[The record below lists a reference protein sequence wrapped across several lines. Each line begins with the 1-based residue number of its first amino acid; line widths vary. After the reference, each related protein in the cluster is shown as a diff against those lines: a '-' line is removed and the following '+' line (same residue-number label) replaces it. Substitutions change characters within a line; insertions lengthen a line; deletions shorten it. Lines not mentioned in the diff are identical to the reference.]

1 MRTSATTAAPI
12 DTAADTVALGVFE
25 GKRIP
30 HDLPGGPL
38 QALLDTGEART
49 APRGLAHTHAGGKRW
64 ILVGLGSRDRFEPE
78 DARIAAA
85 VALERARELGSRSL
99 CWELPHRLDDP
110 EVAAFV
116 EGTLLAAH
124 RFDELRT
131 EAPGPAGPEE
141 LIVSDHADR
150 GAAVARAALVS
161 RAQNAAR
168 RLQDLPPN
176 RCSPAVL
183 GERAHELAAAHPA
196 LQAEVVSG
204 RAELERRGMGAFAAV
219 ARGSAREPA
228 LIVLRHR
235 PEGARGPRLGLV
247 GKAVTF
253 DTGGYWL
260 KTNASLPA
268 MKYDMSGGASVLEAA
283 GAIAE
288 LGLPVDLVA
297 VVGATDNMVDGA
309 AMVPGDVVATAAG
322 LTVEIL
328 NTDAE
333 GRLVLAD
340 CLHHAVAGEGAERLL
355 DLATLTGGAR
365 TALGNVH
372 CALLADDESWCAA
385 VEAAAAAAGE
395 RVWRLP
401 LHPRYA
407 EQLRGRVADLA
418 NHVEGR
424 QAAPIIAAEFLH
436 RFTGGVPWAHIDVTA
451 ASDLG
456 VPYAAKGGSGWGVRL
471 LVELAAAQA
480 ASVV

>member
-1 MRTSATTAAPI
+1 MRTSATTAAPV
-12 DTAADTVALGVFE
+12 DTPADTVALAVFE

-38 QALLDTGEART
+38 QALLDAGEART
-49 APRGLAHTHAGGKRW
+49 APRALAHTHAGGKRW
-64 ILVGLGSRDRFEPE
+64 ILVGLGDRDRFEPE

-85 VALERARELGSRSL
+85 VVLERARELGTRVL
-99 CWELPHRLDDP
+99 CWELPHRLDAR
-110 EVAAFV
+110 EAGAFV

-124 RFDELRT
+124 RFDELRSSPDAG
-131 EAPGPAGPEE
+131 EPAGPAE
-141 LIVSDHADR
+141 LIVSDHEDR
-150 GAAVARAALVS
+150 GEAVARAALVA

-168 RLQDLPPN
+168 RLQELPPN
-176 RCSPAVL
+176 RCSPAFL
-183 GERAHELAAAHPA
+183 GERARELAAAHPA
-196 LQAEVVSG
+196 LEAEVVLG
-204 RAELERRGMGAFAAV
+204 REELERRNMGAFAAV
-219 ARGSAREPA
+219 ARGSARDPA

-235 PEGARGPRLGLV
+235 PAGAAGPRLGLV

-253 DTGGYWL
+253 DSGGYWL
-260 KTNASLPA
+260 KTHASLPS
-268 MKYDMSGGASVLEAA
+268 MKYDMSGGAAVLEAM

-288 LGLPVDLVA
+288 LGLPVDVVA
-297 VVGATDNMVDGA
+297 VVGATDNMLDGA
-309 AMVPGDVVATAAG
+309 AMAPGDVVTTAAG
-322 LTVEIL
+322 LSVEIL

-340 CLHHAVAGEGAERLL
+340 CLHHAVAAEGAERLI

-372 CALLADDESWCAA
+372 CALLADDDAWCAA
-385 VEAAAAAAGE
+385 VQAASASCGE

-407 EQLRGRVADLA
+407 ELLRGRVADLA

-424 QAAPIIAAEFLH
+424 QAAPIVAAEFLH
-436 RFTGGVPWAHIDVTA
+436 RFTGGVPWAHVDVTA

-471 LVELAAAQA
+471 LVELAQAQ
-480 ASVV
+480 VV